1 MEGPGSREQHFVL
14 AGLGQQPVNAT
25 RRLVQGGHA
34 TVRVRAFAD
43 LTCDDDDAAAAA
55 ACKLPGLRCGGH
67 ALAHSSPQTALIW
80 PAHTPAA
87 PRHVPL
93 RSEWSLITFTGEL
106 CS

>member
-14 AGLGQQPVNAT
+14 AGVGQQPVNAT

-55 ACKLPGLRCGGH
+55 ACKLTCFLAAFVGGTQ
-67 ALAHSSPQTALIW
+67 LATDSSHLAGAYACSATPRA
-80 PAHTPAA
+80 PA
-87 PRHVPL
+87 
-93 RSEWSLITFTGEL
+93 I
-106 CS
+106 